1 MHLPPQSP
9 AVALQPSFEAQPER
23 IEILEAF
30 ADLPDVRQA
39 SGKRH
44 HMALCLGASQLC
56 NEYKCLVQIKGK
68 SLSL

>member
-9 AVALQPSFEAQPER
+9 AVAPQPSFEAQPER

-44 HMALCLGASQLC
+44 HMALCLAL
-56 NEYKCLVQIKGK
+56 KDVQPSNTSSPGQG
-68 SLSL
+68 